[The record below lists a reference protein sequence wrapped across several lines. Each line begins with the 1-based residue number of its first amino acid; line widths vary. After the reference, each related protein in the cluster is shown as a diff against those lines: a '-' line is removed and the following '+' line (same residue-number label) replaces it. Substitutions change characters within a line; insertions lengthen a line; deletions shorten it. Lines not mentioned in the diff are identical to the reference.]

1 MEPVTDQTRSAVWR
15 TLYDLER
22 NVRYYHAMA
31 DVYRRRNRWLRFVIL
46 VGIFIEA
53 AILYAAASQFWAFYV
68 GAGGGLLLAALT
80 VWDVVSDYAEN
91 AATLRVTAFIC
102 DDLKRETEALWRSI
116 ESDRISTP
124 DADTALVSITARWA
138 TATQRAK
145 PETNARLNRQVSADA
160 GKDMANR
167 YAV

>member
-31 DVYRRRNRWLRFVIL
+31 DLYRRRYLWLRFVIL

-68 GAGGGLLLAALT
+68 AAGGGLLLAALT
-80 VWDVVSDYAEN
+80 VWDLVSNYAES
-91 AATLRVTAFIC
+91 AATSRITAFNC
-102 DDLKRETEALWRSI
+102 DDLKTDIEELWRDI
-116 ESDRISTP
+116 ETYRISDP
-124 DADTALVSITARWA
+124 DAETTLRSITRRWA
-138 TATQRAK
+138 TATQRMQ
-145 PETNARLNRQVSADA
+145 PGTNDRLRRTTAADS
-160 GKDMANR
+160 NQSIRSR
-167 YAV
+167 YAL